1 MQNTTHC
8 VPIGPENKHAT
19 TDREPLL
26 PGPPVKY
33 VARMKDTYQ
42 VIVVGGGFAGVAAAR
57 ELGRKGVQV
66 LLIDSNNYH
75 QFQPL
80 LYQLATSQIGVSAI
94 ARPLRSVFRR
104 LKTVKVLTAKVES
117 VDASQRTVTTSDGQ
131 TLRADILVLAV
142 GAVPNFFNTPGAEEL
157 AFPLYSVTD
166 ATRLGGGLTRL
177 LDQADGNPDSF
188 VDVVVVGGG
197 PTGVET
203 AGAMAENVKYVVRKY
218 FSPELAARCRVHL
231 VDMVP
236 SVLNMFSPKS
246 QKYATEH
253 LQKVGVQLHMGVG
266 VTEVR
271 PDGVTLADGSSVPGQ
286 IVVWAGGLKAGG
298 IIAGSGLAQGRGGRV
313 DVHPD
318 LTAPDVDGVYVIG
331 DAANITDSTGAK
343 LPQLGSVA
351 QQAGK
356 WAAKNILADLGG
368 GSRTPFRYV
377 DKGYMAMVGRGA
389 AVAELGRKRI
399 QLQGLF
405 AFLSWLLV
413 HLALL
418 SGLQQK
424 IRALFS
430 WLNGYLLHSPAQ
442 VVVSGPLDK
451 EPPGQGPPV
460 PAPLKES

>member
-1 MQNTTHC
+1 M
-8 VPIGPENKHAT
+8 E
-19 TDREPLL
+19 DS
-26 PGPPVKY
+26 
-33 VARMKDTYQ
+33 YQ
-42 VIVVGGGFAGVAAAR
+42 VIVVGAGFAGVAAAK
-57 ELGRKGVQV
+57 ELGRKGVRV

-104 LKTVKVLTAKVES
+104 FKTVRVLTAKVES
-117 VDASQRTVTTSDGQ
+117 VDAAERSVTTAEGR
-131 TLRADILVLAV
+131 TLRADVLVIAV
-142 GAVPNFFNTPGAEEL
+142 GAVPNFFNTPGAEKF

-166 ATRLGGGLTRL
+166 ATRLGTGLTRL
-177 LDQADGNPDSF
+177 LDEADRSPDGS

-203 AGAMAENVKYVVRKY
+203 AGAMAENVKYVVGKY
-218 FSPELAARCRVHL
+218 FSPGLAARCKVHL

-236 SVLNMFSPKS
+236 SVLNMFSTKS
-246 QKYATEH
+246 QSYATEH
-253 LQKVGVQLHMGVG
+253 LTKIGVQLHMGVG

-271 PDGVTLADGSSVPGQ
+271 KDGVTLADGSSVPAQ
-286 IVVWAGGLKAGG
+286 IVVWAGGLKAGDL
-298 IIAGSGLAQGRGGRV
+298 IANSGLTQGRGGRI
-313 DVHPD
+313 DVNPD
-318 LTAPDVDGVYVIG
+318 LTAPDVDGVYVLG

-356 WAAKNILADLGG
+356 WAANNIIADLRGG
-368 GSRTPFRYV
+368 TRKPFSYF

-389 AVAELGRKRI
+389 AVAELGRKRL
-399 QLQGLF
+399 QLQGPF

-424 IRALFS
+424 ARALFS
-430 WLNGYLLHSPAQ
+430 WLNGYVLHSPAQ
-442 VVVSGPLDK
+442 VVVSGPVEKD
-451 EPPGQGPPV
+451 PPEQSPHGT
-460 PAPLKES
+460 A

>member
-1 MQNTTHC
+1 M
-8 VPIGPENKHAT
+8 
-19 TDREPLL
+19 D
-26 PGPPVKY
+26 
-33 VARMKDTYQ
+33 DTYQ
-42 VIVVGGGFAGVAAAR
+42 VIVVGGGFAGVAAAK
-57 ELGRKGVQV
+57 ELGRKGVRV

-80 LYQLATSQIGVSAI
+80 LYQVATSQIGVSAI

-104 LKTVKVLTAKVES
+104 FKSVKVLTAKVAS
-117 VDASQRTVTTSDGQ
+117 VDTAGKTVTIEDGR
-131 TLRADILVLAV
+131 TFNGRILILAV
-142 GAVPNFFNTPGAEEL
+142 GAVPNFFNTPGAEQY
-157 AFPLYSVTD
+157 AYPLYSVTD
-166 ATRLGGGLTRL
+166 ATKLGTGLTRL
-177 LDQADGNPDSF
+177 LDKADRGSEGM

-236 SVLNMFSPKS
+236 VVLNAFSKKS
-246 QKYATEH
+246 QDYAADH
-253 LQKVGVQLHMGVG
+253 LGKVGVQLHMGVG

-271 PDGVTLADGSSVPGQ
+271 ADGVSLADGTFIPAQ
-286 IVVWAGGLKAGG
+286 IVVWAGGLKAGDL
-298 IIAGSGLAQGRGGRV
+298 ISGSGLAQGRGGRI
-313 DVHPD
+313 DVRPD
-318 LTAPDVDGVYVIG
+318 LTAPDVDGVYVLG
-331 DAANITDSTGAK
+331 DAANITDASGTK

-356 WAAKNILADLGG
+356 WAAGNVLADLNGG
-368 GSRTPFRYV
+368 TRKPFHYV

-389 AVAELGRKRI
+389 AVAELGRKRL
-399 QLQGLF
+399 QLQGTF

-424 IRALFS
+424 ARALFS
-430 WLNGYLLHSPAQ
+430 WLNGYVLHSPAQ
-442 VVVSGPLDK
+442 VVVSGPVDK
-451 EPPGQGPPV
+451 EPDASGTSGSSGPSWDSGP
-460 PAPLKES
+460 EGSGSTG

>member
-1 MQNTTHC
+1 M
-8 VPIGPENKHAT
+8 E
-19 TDREPLL
+19 
-26 PGPPVKY
+26 
-33 VARMKDTYQ
+33 DTYQ
-42 VIVVGGGFAGVAAAR
+42 VIVVGAGFAGVAAAKK
-57 ELGRKGVQV
+57 LGRKGVRV

-94 ARPLRSVFRR
+94 TRPLRSVFRR
-104 LKTVKVLTAKVES
+104 YKTVKVLTAS
-117 VDASQRTVTTSDGQ
+117 IASIDAAQRSVTTADGV
-131 TLRADILVLAV
+131 TLRAEILVVAV
-142 GAVPNFFNTPGAEEL
+142 GAVPNFFNTPGAEQH

-166 ATRLGGGLTRL
+166 ATRLGTAITRL
-177 LDQADGNPDSF
+177 LDQADRSTESL

-203 AGAMAENVKYVVRKY
+203 AGAMAENVKYMVRKY

-231 VDMVP
+231 VDLVP
-236 SVLNMFSPKS
+236 SVLNMFSTKS
-246 QKYATEH
+246 QRYATER

-271 PDGVTLADGSSVPGQ
+271 SDGVALADGSFVPAQ
-286 IVVWAGGLKAGG
+286 IVVWAGGLKAGDL
-298 IIAGSGLAQGRGGRV
+298 IANSGLTQGKGGRV
-313 DVHPD
+313 DVRPD

-356 WAAKNILADLGG
+356 WAASNILADLTG
-368 GSRTPFRYV
+368 GSRTPFHYV

-418 SGLQQK
+418 SGVQQK
-424 IRALFS
+424 VRALFS

-442 VVVSGPLDK
+442 VVVSGPTEK
-451 EPPGQGPPV
+451 ELAGVSRPEVPPATTRPS
-460 PAPLKES
+460 LEKE

>member
-1 MQNTTHC
+1 M
-8 VPIGPENKHAT
+8 E
-19 TDREPLL
+19 DS
-26 PGPPVKY
+26 
-33 VARMKDTYQ
+33 YQ
-42 VIVVGGGFAGVAAAR
+42 VIVVGAGFAGVAAAK
-57 ELGRKGVQV
+57 ELGRKGVRV
-66 LLIDSNNYH
+66 LLIDANNYH

-104 LKTVKVLTAKVES
+104 FKTVRVLTAKVES
-117 VDASQRTVTTSDGQ
+117 VDAAERSVTTAEGR
-131 TLRADILVLAV
+131 TLRADVLVIAV
-142 GAVPNFFNTPGAEEL
+142 GAVPNFFNTPGAEEF

-166 ATRLGGGLTRL
+166 ATRLGTGLTRL
-177 LDQADGNPDSF
+177 LDQADLSPDGS

-203 AGAMAENVKYVVRKY
+203 AGAMAENVKYVVGKY
-218 FSPELAARCRVHL
+218 FSPGLAARCKVHL

-236 SVLNMFSPKS
+236 SVLNMFSTKS
-246 QKYATEH
+246 QSYATEH
-253 LQKVGVQLHMGVG
+253 LTKIGVQLHMGVG

-271 PDGVTLADGSSVPGQ
+271 KDGVTLADGSSVPAQ
-286 IVVWAGGLKAGG
+286 IVVWAGGLKAGDL
-298 IIAGSGLAQGRGGRV
+298 IANSGLTQGRGGRI
-313 DVHPD
+313 DVNPD
-318 LTAPDVDGVYVIG
+318 LTAPDVDGVYVLG

-356 WAAKNILADLGG
+356 WAANNIIADLRGG
-368 GSRTPFRYV
+368 TRKPFSYF

-389 AVAELGRKRI
+389 AVAELGRKRL
-399 QLQGLF
+399 QLQGPF

-424 IRALFS
+424 ARALFS
-430 WLNGYLLHSPAQ
+430 WLNGYVLHSPAQ
-442 VVVSGPLDK
+442 VVVSGPVEKDPP
-451 EPPGQGPPV
+451 EQTPPGT
-460 PAPLKES
+460 A

>member
-1 MQNTTHC
+1 M
-8 VPIGPENKHAT
+8 E
-19 TDREPLL
+19 DS
-26 PGPPVKY
+26 
-33 VARMKDTYQ
+33 YQ
-42 VIVVGGGFAGVAAAR
+42 VIVVGAGFAGVAAAK
-57 ELGRKGVQV
+57 ELGRKGIRV

-104 LKTVKVLTAKVES
+104 FKSVRVLTAKVES
-117 VDASQRTVTTSDGQ
+117 VDAAERSVTTAEGR
-131 TLRADILVLAV
+131 TLRAEVLVIAV
-142 GAVPNFFNTPGAEEL
+142 GAVPNFFNTPGAEEF
-157 AFPLYSVTD
+157 AYPLYSVTD
-166 ATRLGGGLTRL
+166 ATRLGTGLTRL
-177 LDQADGNPDSF
+177 LDQADRSPDGS

-203 AGAMAENVKYVVRKY
+203 AGAMAENVKYVVSKY
-218 FSPELAARCRVHL
+218 FSPGLAARCKVHL

-236 SVLNMFSPKS
+236 SVLNMFSTKS
-246 QKYATEH
+246 QSYATEH
-253 LQKVGVQLHMGVG
+253 LTKIGVQLHMGVG

-271 PDGVTLADGSSVPGQ
+271 KDGVTLADGSTVPAQ
-286 IVVWAGGLKAGG
+286 IVVWAGGLKAGDL
-298 IIAGSGLAQGRGGRV
+298 IANSGLTQGRGGRI
-313 DVHPD
+313 DVNPD
-318 LTAPDVDGVYVIG
+318 LTAPDVDGVYVLG

-356 WAAKNILADLGG
+356 WAANNIVADLQGG
-368 GSRTPFRYV
+368 TRKPFSYF

-389 AVAELGRKRI
+389 AVAELGRKRH
-399 QLQGLF
+399 QLQGPF

-424 IRALFS
+424 ARALFS

-442 VVVSGPLDK
+442 VVVSGPVEKDPP
-451 EPPGQGPPV
+451 EQAPPGT
-460 PAPLKES
+460 A

>member
-1 MQNTTHC
+1 M
-8 VPIGPENKHAT
+8 E
-19 TDREPLL
+19 DSY
-26 PGPPVKY
+26 PV
-33 VARMKDTYQ
+33 
-42 VIVVGGGFAGVAAAR
+42 VIVGAGFAGVAAAK
-57 ELGRKGVQV
+57 ELGGKGIHV

-80 LYQLATSQIGVSAI
+80 LYQVATSQIGVSAI

-104 LKTVKVLTAKVES
+104 YKTVKVLTAKVES
-117 VDASQRTVTTSDGQ
+117 VSAAERTVTTTDGR
-131 TLRADILVLAV
+131 TVHAEILVIAV
-142 GAVPNFFNTPGAEEL
+142 GAVPNFFNTPGAAEL

-166 ATRLGGGLTRL
+166 ATRLGTGLTRL
-177 LDQADGNPDSF
+177 LDQADRNPDGS

-203 AGAMAENVKYVVRKY
+203 AGAMAENVKYVVSKY

-236 SVLNMFSPKS
+236 SVLNMFSAKS

-253 LQKVGVQLHMGVG
+253 LKKVGVQLHMGVG

-271 PDGVTLADGSSVPGQ
+271 PDGVALADGTSVPGQ

-298 IIAGSGLAQGRGGRV
+298 LIDGSGLAQGRGGRV

-318 LTAPDVDGVYVIG
+318 LTAPGVDGVYVIG

-356 WAAKNILADLGG
+356 WAGKNILADLGG
-368 GSRTPFRYV
+368 GSRAPFRYV

-389 AVAELGRKRI
+389 AVAELGRKRV
-399 QLQGLF
+399 QLQGVL

-424 IRALFS
+424 VRALFS

-442 VVVSGPLDK
+442 VVVSGPV
-451 EPPGQGPPV
+451 E
-460 PAPLKES
+460 KESSDQDPS

>member
-1 MQNTTHC
+1 M
-8 VPIGPENKHAT
+8 E
-19 TDREPLL
+19 DSY
-26 PGPPVKY
+26 PVI
-33 VARMKDTYQ
+33 
-42 VIVVGGGFAGVAAAR
+42 IVGAGFAGVAAAK
-57 ELGRKGVQV
+57 ELGRKGVRV
-66 LLIDSNNYH
+66 LLIDANNYH

-80 LYQLATSQIGVSAI
+80 LYQVATSQIGVSAI

-104 LKTVKVLTAKVES
+104 FETVKVLTSKVDS
-117 VDASQRTVTTSDGQ
+117 VSAAERAVRTADGR
-131 TLRADILVLAV
+131 TLRADILVIAV
-142 GAVPNFFNTPGAEEL
+142 GAVPNFFNTPGAEDH

-166 ATRLGGGLTRL
+166 ATRLGTGLTRL
-177 LDQADGNPDSF
+177 LDQADRNPDGS

-203 AGAMAENVKYVVRKY
+203 AGAMAENVKYVVSKY
-218 FSPELAARCRVHL
+218 FSRELAARCRVHL

-236 SVLNMFSPKS
+236 SVLNMFSKKS
-246 QKYATEH
+246 QSYATEH
-253 LQKVGVQLHMGVG
+253 LKKVGVQLHMGVG

-271 PDGVTLADGSSVPGQ
+271 HNGVTLADGSSVPGQ
-286 IVVWAGGLKAGG
+286 IVVWAGGLKAGDL
-298 IIAGSGLAQGRGGRV
+298 ISGSGLAQGRGGRI
-313 DVHPD
+313 DVRPD
-318 LTAPDVDGVYVIG
+318 LTAPDADGVYVIG

-356 WAAKNILADLGG
+356 WAAKNILADLSG

-399 QLQGLF
+399 QLQGIL

-442 VVVSGPLDK
+442 VVVSGPMEREPTEQ
-451 EPPGQGPPV
+451 EPPGALPS
-460 PAPLKES
+460 KES

>member
-1 MQNTTHC
+1 M
-8 VPIGPENKHAT
+8 
-19 TDREPLL
+19 D
-26 PGPPVKY
+26 
-33 VARMKDTYQ
+33 DSYQ
-42 VIVVGGGFAGVAAAR
+42 VIVVGGGFAGVAAAK
-57 ELGRKGVQV
+57 ELGRKGVRV

-80 LYQLATSQIGVSAI
+80 LYQVATSQIGVSAI

-104 LKTVKVLTAKVES
+104 YKSVRVVTAKVES
-117 VDASQRTVTTSDGQ
+117 VDAAARSVTTADGR
-131 TLRADILVLAV
+131 TIRAGILVIAV
-142 GAVPNFFNTPGAEEL
+142 GAVPNFFNTPGAEEF

-166 ATRLGGGLTRL
+166 ATRLGTGITRL
-177 LDQADGNPDSF
+177 LDQADKTPGGS

-203 AGAMAENVKYVVRKY
+203 AGAMAENVKYVVEKY

-231 VDMVP
+231 VDMLP
-236 SVLNMFSPKS
+236 SVLSMFSAKS
-246 QKYATEH
+246 QSYATDH
-253 LQKVGVQLHMGVG
+253 LEKIGVQLHMGVG

-271 PDGVTLADGSSVPGQ
+271 EDGVTLANGSVVPAR
-286 IVVWAGGLKAGG
+286 IVVWAGGLKAGDL
-298 IIAGSGLAQGRGGRV
+298 IAGSGLPQGRGGRV
-313 DVHPD
+313 DVETD
-318 LTAPDVDGVYVIG
+318 LTAPGVDGVYVLG
-331 DAANITDSTGAK
+331 DAANITDATGAK

-356 WAAKNILADLGG
+356 WAATNILADLNGG
-368 GSRTPFRYV
+368 TRTPFKYM

-399 QLQGLF
+399 QLQGPF
-405 AFLSWLLV
+405 AFLSWLVV

-424 IRALFS
+424 ARALFS

-442 VVVSGPLDK
+442 VVVSGPVEKD
-451 EPPGQGPPV
+451 PPRPV
-460 PAPLKES
+460 PPSEAP

>member
-1 MQNTTHC
+1 M
-8 VPIGPENKHAT
+8 E
-19 TDREPLL
+19 DS
-26 PGPPVKY
+26 
-33 VARMKDTYQ
+33 YQ
-42 VIVVGGGFAGVAAAR
+42 VIIVGAGFAGVAAAK
-57 ELGRKGVQV
+57 ELGRKGVRV

-80 LYQLATSQIGVSAI
+80 LYQVATSQIGVSAI

-104 LKTVKVLTAKVES
+104 FKTVKVLTAKVDS
-117 VDASQRTVTTSDGQ
+117 VNAGERAVTTADGQ
-131 TLRADILVLAV
+131 TMRAEILVIAV

-166 ATRLGGGLTRL
+166 ATRLGTGLTRL
-177 LDQADGNPDSF
+177 LDQADRKPDGS

-236 SVLNMFSPKS
+236 SVLNMFSSKS
-246 QKYATEH
+246 QNYATEH
-253 LQKVGVQLHMGVG
+253 LKKVGVQLHMGVG

-271 PDGVTLADGSSVPGQ
+271 EDGVTLADGSSVPGQ
-286 IVVWAGGLKAGG
+286 IVVWAGGLKAGDL
-298 IIAGSGLAQGRGGRV
+298 IAGSGLTQGRGGRIDV
-313 DVHPD
+313 DTD
-318 LTAPDVDGVYVIG
+318 LTAPDVEGVYVVG
-331 DAANITDSTGAK
+331 DCANITDSTGAK

-356 WAAKNILADLGG
+356 WAASNILADLKGG
-368 GSRTPFRYV
+368 TRTPFRYV

-399 QLQGLF
+399 QLQGVF

-430 WLNGYLLHSPAQ
+430 WLNGYILHSPAQ
-442 VVVSGPLDK
+442 VVVSGPIEK
-451 EPPGQGPPV
+451 EPPEQGPP
-460 PAPLKES
+460 PASVT

>member
-1 MQNTTHC
+1 M
-8 VPIGPENKHAT
+8 E
-19 TDREPLL
+19 
-26 PGPPVKY
+26 
-33 VARMKDTYQ
+33 DTYQ
-42 VIVVGGGFAGVAAAR
+42 VIVVGAGFAGVAAAKK
-57 ELGRKGVQV
+57 LGRKGVRV

-94 ARPLRSVFRR
+94 TRPLRSVFRR
-104 LKTVKVLTAKVES
+104 YKTVKVLTAS
-117 VDASQRTVTTSDGQ
+117 VASIDASQRSVTTSDGVS
-131 TLRADILVLAV
+131 LRAEILVIAV
-142 GAVPNFFNTPGAEEL
+142 GAVPNFFNTPGAEQH

-166 ATRLGGGLTRL
+166 ATRLGTAITRL
-177 LDQADGNPDSF
+177 LDQADRTSDGL

-203 AGAMAENVKYVVRKY
+203 AGAMAENVKYMVRKY
-218 FSPELAARCRVHL
+218 FSAELAARCRVHL

-236 SVLNMFSPKS
+236 SVLNMFSTKS
-246 QKYATEH
+246 QRYATER
-253 LQKVGVQLHMGVG
+253 LRKVGVQLHMGVG

-271 PDGVTLADGSSVPGQ
+271 SDGVALADGSFVPAQ
-286 IVVWAGGLKAGG
+286 IVVWAGGLKAGDL
-298 IIAGSGLAQGRGGRV
+298 ISTSGLTQGKGGRV
-313 DVHPD
+313 DVRPN

-356 WAAKNILADLGG
+356 WAAANILAQLTG
-368 GSRTPFRYV
+368 GSPTPFRYV

-418 SGLQQK
+418 SGVQQK
-424 IRALFS
+424 VRALFS

-442 VVVSGPLDK
+442 VVVSGPTEK
-451 EPPGQGPPV
+451 ELAGPIPPELP
-460 PAPLKES
+460 PAPSTDAGLETKN

>member
-1 MQNTTHC
+1 M
-8 VPIGPENKHAT
+8 E
-19 TDREPLL
+19 DS
-26 PGPPVKY
+26 
-33 VARMKDTYQ
+33 YQ
-42 VIVVGGGFAGVAAAR
+42 VIVVGAGFAGVAAAK
-57 ELGRKGVQV
+57 ELGRKGVKV

-80 LYQLATSQIGVSAI
+80 LYQVATSQIGVSAI

-104 LKTVKVLTAKVES
+104 FKSVKVLTAKVES
-117 VDASQRTVTTSDGQ
+117 VDAAQRSVTTEDGQ
-131 TLRADILVLAV
+131 TLRAKILVIAV

-166 ATRLGGGLTRL
+166 ATRLGTGLTRL
-177 LDQADGNPDSF
+177 LDQADRNPDGS

-203 AGAMAENVKYVVRKY
+203 AGAMAENVKYVVSKY

-236 SVLNMFSPKS
+236 SVLNMFSKKS
-246 QKYATEH
+246 QSYATDH
-253 LQKVGVQLHMGVG
+253 LKKVGVHLHMGVG

-271 PDGVTLADGSSVPGQ
+271 PDGVILADGSSVPGQ
-286 IVVWAGGLKAGG
+286 IVVWAGGLKAGDL
-298 IIAGSGLAQGRGGRV
+298 IAGSGLTQGRGGRI
-313 DVHPD
+313 DVNTD
-318 LTAPDVDGVYVIG
+318 LTAPDAKGVYVIG
-331 DAANITDSTGAK
+331 DCANITDSTGAK

-356 WAAKNILADLGG
+356 WAAKNILADLNGG
-368 GSRTPFRYV
+368 TRTPFRYV

-399 QLQGLF
+399 QLQGIF

-442 VVVSGPLDK
+442 VVVSGPIEK
-451 EPPGQGPPV
+451 EPTEQDPPGPEVSQG
-460 PAPLKES
+460 S

>member
-1 MQNTTHC
+1 M
-8 VPIGPENKHAT
+8 E
-19 TDREPLL
+19 
-26 PGPPVKY
+26 
-33 VARMKDTYQ
+33 DTYQ
-42 VIVVGGGFAGVAAAR
+42 VIVVGAGFAGVAAAKK
-57 ELGRKGVQV
+57 LGRKGVRV

-94 ARPLRSVFRR
+94 TRPLRSVFRR
-104 LKTVKVLTAKVES
+104 YETVRVLTAS
-117 VDASQRTVTTSDGQ
+117 VASIDTAQRSVTTADGV
-131 TLRADILVLAV
+131 TLQAEILVIAV
-142 GAVPNFFNTPGAEEL
+142 GAVPNFFNTQGAGQH

-166 ATRLGGGLTRL
+166 ATILGTAITRL
-177 LDQADGNPDSF
+177 LDQADRNSEGL

-203 AGAMAENVKYVVRKY
+203 AGAMAENVKYMVRKY

-236 SVLNMFSPKS
+236 SVLNMFSTKS
-246 QKYATEH
+246 QRYATER

-271 PDGVTLADGSSVPGQ
+271 TDGVALADGSFVPAQ
-286 IVVWAGGLKAGG
+286 IVVWAGGLKAGDL
-298 IIAGSGLAQGRGGRV
+298 ISTSGLTQGKGGRV
-313 DVHPD
+313 DVRPD

-356 WAAKNILADLGG
+356 WAAANILADLAG

-418 SGLQQK
+418 SGVQQK
-424 IRALFS
+424 VRALFS

-442 VVVSGPLDK
+442 VVVSGPTEK
-451 EPPGQGPPV
+451 ELSGLTLPEV
-460 PAPLKES
+460 RPAPSTDAGLEKE

>member
-1 MQNTTHC
+1 M
-8 VPIGPENKHAT
+8 
-19 TDREPLL
+19 D
-26 PGPPVKY
+26 
-33 VARMKDTYQ
+33 DSYQ
-42 VIVVGGGFAGVAAAR
+42 VIVVGGGFAGVAAAK
-57 ELGRKGVQV
+57 ELGSKGVRV

-80 LYQLATSQIGVSAI
+80 LYQVATSQIGVSAI

-104 LKTVKVLTAKVES
+104 YKSVRVVTAKVES
-117 VDASQRTVTTSDGQ
+117 VDAAARSVTTADGR
-131 TLRADILVLAV
+131 TIRAGILVIAV
-142 GAVPNFFNTPGAEEL
+142 GAVPNFFNTPGAEEF

-166 ATRLGGGLTRL
+166 ATRLGTGITRL
-177 LDQADGNPDSF
+177 LDQADKTPGGS

-203 AGAMAENVKYVVRKY
+203 AGAMAENVKYVVEKY

-231 VDMVP
+231 VDMLP
-236 SVLNMFSPKS
+236 SVLSMFSAKS
-246 QKYATEH
+246 QSYATDH
-253 LQKVGVQLHMGVG
+253 LEKIGVQLHMGVG

-271 PDGVTLADGSSVPGQ
+271 EDGVTLANGSVVPAR
-286 IVVWAGGLKAGG
+286 IVVWAGGLKAGDL
-298 IIAGSGLAQGRGGRV
+298 IAGSGLPQGRGGRV
-313 DVHPD
+313 DVETD
-318 LTAPDVDGVYVIG
+318 LTAPGVDGVYVLG
-331 DAANITDSTGAK
+331 DAANITDATGAK

-356 WAAKNILADLGG
+356 WAATNILADLNGG
-368 GSRTPFRYV
+368 TRTPFKYM

-399 QLQGLF
+399 QLQGPF
-405 AFLSWLLV
+405 AFLSWLVV

-424 IRALFS
+424 ARALFS

-442 VVVSGPLDK
+442 VVVSGPVEKD
-451 EPPGQGPPV
+451 PPRPV
-460 PAPLKES
+460 PPSEAP

>member
-1 MQNTTHC
+1 M
-8 VPIGPENKHAT
+8 E
-19 TDREPLL
+19 
-26 PGPPVKY
+26 
-33 VARMKDTYQ
+33 DTYQ
-42 VIVVGGGFAGVAAAR
+42 VIVVGAGFAGVAAAK
-57 ELGRKGVQV
+57 ELGRKGVRV

-80 LYQLATSQIGVSAI
+80 LYQVATSQIGVSAI

-104 LKTVKVLTAKVES
+104 FKTVRVLTAKV
-117 VDASQRTVTTSDGQ
+117 VTLDTAQRTVTTADGRTFQ
-131 TLRADILVLAV
+131 AGILVIAV
-142 GAVPNFFNTPGAEEL
+142 GAVPNFFNTPGAEQL
-157 AFPLYSVTD
+157 AYPLYSVTD
-166 ATRLGGGLTRL
+166 ATKLGAGLTRL
-177 LDQADGNPDSF
+177 LDHADSNPDGF
-188 VDVVVVGGG
+188 LDVVVVGGG

-236 SVLNMFSPKS
+236 SVLNMFSAKS
-246 QKYATEH
+246 QSYATDR
-253 LQKVGVQLHMGVG
+253 LGKVGVQLHMGVS

-271 PDGVTLADGSSVPGQ
+271 KDGVALADGSFVPAQ
-286 IVVWAGGLKAGG
+286 IVVWAGGLKAGDL
-298 IIAGSGLAQGRGGRV
+298 IAGSGLAQGRGGRI
-313 DVHPD
+313 DVRPD
-318 LTAPDVDGVYVIG
+318 LTAPDVDGVYVLG

-356 WAAKNILADLGG
+356 WAAANILADLSG
-368 GSRTPFRYV
+368 GSRTPFRYF
-377 DKGYMAMVGRGA
+377 DKGYMAMIGRGA
-389 AVAELGRKRI
+389 AVAELGRKRL

-442 VVVSGPLDK
+442 VVVSGPDDK
-451 EPPGQGPPV
+451 EPPEQAPPGK
-460 PAPLKES
+460 PAAEQT